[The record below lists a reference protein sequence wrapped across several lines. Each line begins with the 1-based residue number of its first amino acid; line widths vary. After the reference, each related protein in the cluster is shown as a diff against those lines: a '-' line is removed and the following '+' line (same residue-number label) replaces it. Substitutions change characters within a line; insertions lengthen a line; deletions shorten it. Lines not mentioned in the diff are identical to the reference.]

1 MALLCGSERVR
12 CGSERVRCGSE
23 RVRCGKA
30 SLFVGGH
37 GSFPDGTHLRHRPLP
52 PSRTLTLLTQ
62 YNLTSQ

>member
-1 MALLCGSERVR
+1 MALL
-12 CGSERVRCGSE
+12 CGSE

-37 GSFPDGTHLRHRPLP
+37 GSFPDGTHLRHRHLS